1 MEGNGKDLA
10 PHLSSIKALVKIIVL
25 SDNVEIYK
33 WLSAPHFEASE
44 ALPIVRRKINKE
56 SVRRNQTSHFVI
68 VSSSE

>member
-44 ALPIVRRKINKE
+44 ALPIVRRKKTI